1 MRYFEHGSKSHY
13 TRFKSQRNGTKPL
26 DRLCKIFFQSQ
37 VKLFIQS
44 FLQQFQQS
52 ALFFYHVLLSELGWR
67 LCIVPSFYFQNLW
80 FRNGKKELTSSVFL
94 YLQCCHCHLW
104 QLYVTHQKCAHFVS
118 VFNES
123 RIQNLAIDEVTEL
136 RLITEMYMKG
146 SYVLYGET
154 QMVKGLWS
162 SPPLFFLS
170 VSCSSEPLSVI
181 SSAHTSLE
189 TTGTAKKMV
198 RQVKQN
204 YAGQVDAKQLLLFI
218 TLLTCYLDD
227 CLIFMRPTL
236 GD

>member
-1 MRYFEHGSKSHY
+1 
-13 TRFKSQRNGTKPL
+13 
-26 DRLCKIFFQSQ
+26 
-37 VKLFIQS
+37 
-44 FLQQFQQS
+44 
-52 ALFFYHVLLSELGWR
+52 
-67 LCIVPSFYFQNLW
+67 
-80 FRNGKKELTSSVFL
+80 
-94 YLQCCHCHLW
+94 
-104 QLYVTHQKCAHFVS
+104 
-118 VFNES
+118 
-123 RIQNLAIDEVTEL
+123 
-136 RLITEMYMKG
+136 MKG

-162 SPPLFFLS
+162 SPPLFSLS